1 MTQIRNARTAAEQ
14 TAVLRALKNDIVG
27 HPLRKQ
33 HVVAGGIIEP
43 VSRLILNKAGPRND
57 GKAHDHSFAARPLS
71 EDESV
76 RLQGLQI
83 LASIAMG
90 Q

>member
-1 MTQIRNARTAAEQ
+1 MTQIRNARTAADQ

-33 HVVAGGIIEP
+33 NAVVSGVLEP
-43 VSRLILNKAGPRND
+43 VIRLTLNTAGSRNG
-57 GKAHDHSFAARPLS
+57 GKAHDYSFAARPLS
-71 EDESV
+71 EDELV
-76 RLQGLQI
+76 RLQGLHI

-90 Q
+90 R